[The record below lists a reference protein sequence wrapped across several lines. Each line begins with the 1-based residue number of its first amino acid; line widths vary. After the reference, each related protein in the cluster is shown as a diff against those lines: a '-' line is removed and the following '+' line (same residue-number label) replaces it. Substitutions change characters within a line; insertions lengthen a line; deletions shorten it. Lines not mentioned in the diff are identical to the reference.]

1 MLKMG
6 VTIIA
11 DAVSNL
17 FFDIR
22 KAKKLNIRI
31 MNLHLHVGDKEF
43 LCYDKDLNL
52 DEFLKHYYEKM
63 KEDVEVQTSL
73 ASPGDYEKA
82 FKEEIEMGN
91 RVICFSMASG
101 ISGTYNSACL
111 ARDLVNEEFKEEKV
125 AVIDSMTAGFGEGL
139 QAIHAY
145 ELVEEGKSFEEVVK
159 EAEDFKHYVRSDFT
173 VDDIKYLVKTGR
185 VPKALAR
192 FMNLLK
198 IKVMLKRS
206 DKSNIAFA
214 GSAIGKNGAITSLV
228 KTVASNIDTSLNQ
241 IIYITHCNAIEDAN
255 KLKDLLEKRGLKNIE
270 IYDYDVISGAHIGP
284 GSLAIFYVGK
294 KAY

>member
-1 MLKMG
+1 MS
-6 VTIIA
+6 VTVIA

-22 KAKKLNIRI
+22 KKKNLDIRI
-31 MNLHLHVGDKEF
+31 MNLHLRMNDREF
-43 LCYDKDLNL
+43 VCYDENLNL
-52 DEFLKHYYEKM
+52 EEFLKHYYENM
-63 KEDVEVQTSL
+63 SEGVEVKTSL
-73 ASPGDYEKA
+73 ASPGEFEKV
-82 FKEEIEMGN
+82 FKEEIEKGN
-91 RVICFSMASG
+91 KVICFTMASG

-111 ARDLVNEEFKEEKV
+111 ARDLIKDETGKDDIT
-125 AVIDSMTAGFGEGL
+125 VIDSMTAGFGEGL

-145 ELVEEGKSFEEVVK
+145 ELVKAGKTYEEVVK
-159 EAEDFKHYVRSDFT
+159 EAEAFKHFVRSDFT
-173 VDDIKYLVKTGR
+173 VDNIKYLVKTGR
-185 VPKALAR
+185 VPSVLAR

-214 GSAIGKNGAITSLV
+214 GSALGKTAAISTLA
-228 KTVASNIDTSLNQ
+228 KTVTTNIDTKLDQ
-241 IIYITHCNAIEDAN
+241 IIYITHCNCIEDAN
-255 KLKDLLEKRGLKNIE
+255 KLKDILEKKGLKNIE

-284 GSLAIFYVGK
+284 GSLAVFYVGK